1 MTSDKSYDVKIDVVR
16 FCAFF
21 LVFFTHFVNS
31 GGNALSETTMAW
43 WNQDPIQ
50 RFADFGGQGV
60 PIFFALTGFLLGRL
74 MLRESKLFS
83 TISISKFYARR
94 ILRIWPLYFLFIA
107 ICFAAN
113 PFASGTPAINSSEIP
128 FLITFTYN
136 WGQIYSSLPGSMAT
150 ITWSISV
157 EEQIYLIFPLLFSLT
172 RKPKFKFVTFLFI
185 LLGILTLLLVDF
197 GFLPSAERQTTS
209 YLLPVGVGLFVAI
222 YESTFRKHLIR
233 KSWLTFV
240 VTFFVIAYPWLFRE
254 FSSVGMKSTTCMT
267 LTSLYFVALLHL
279 CDRFI
284 NQDIALARTIGRIGR
299 ISYGCYLYH
308 WAVWTV
314 MTGKEILYTPTSGF
328 SLLGVVVALA
338 LTITISEISYRYFE
352 SWFLQK
358 RKLYQR
364 VVSP

>member
-1 MTSDKSYDVKIDVVR
+1 MDSTTSYEVKIDIVR

-21 LVFFTHFVNS
+21 LVFFTHFINR
-31 GGNALSETTMAW
+31 GGNALNESTIAW
-43 WNQDPIQ
+43 WNRDQIQ

-74 MLRESKLFS
+74 LIRESKIYN

-113 PFASGTPAINSSEIP
+113 PFASGTPAINPSEIP
-128 FLITFTYN
+128 FLISFTYN

-150 ITWSISV
+150 ITWSVSV
-157 EEQIYLIFPLLFSLT
+157 EEQIYLIFPLLLAVT
-172 RKPKFKFVTFLFI
+172 RKPRFKFVAFSFI
-185 LLGILTLLLVDF
+185 LLGVLTLLLVDF
-197 GFLPSAERQTTS
+197 GFLPSAQRQTTS
-209 YLLPVGVGLFVAI
+209 YLLPVGIGLMVAI
-222 YESTFRKHLIR
+222 YESTFRKYLIR
-233 KSWLTFV
+233 KSWLTFLV
-240 VTFFVIAYPWLFRE
+240 VLFVMAYPWSFRE
-254 FSSVGMKSTTCMT
+254 FSSVSISSTTCMT
-267 LTSLYFVALLHL
+267 LTSFYFIALLHL

-284 NQDIALARTIGRIGR
+284 VKDFALARVFGRIGR
-299 ISYGCYLYH
+299 VSYGCYLYH

-328 SLLGVVVALA
+328 SILGVVVALVI
-338 LTITISEISYRYFE
+338 TITISELSYRYFE
-352 SWFLQK
+352 SWFLKK

-364 VVSP
+364 IDSP